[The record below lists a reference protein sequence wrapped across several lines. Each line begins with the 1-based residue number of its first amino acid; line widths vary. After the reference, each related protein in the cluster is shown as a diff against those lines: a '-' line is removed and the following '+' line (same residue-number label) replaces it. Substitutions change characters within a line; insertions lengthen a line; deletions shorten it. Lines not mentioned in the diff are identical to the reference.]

1 MNVID
6 IAQDVIFKITTSI
19 NFIIQNEYFLDD
31 GIQFTNVIFAIFS
44 FDIIYIY
51 LKLGHLTT
59 FCKFL
64 IKFLCLSQYIT
75 AKVNIKYL
83 MYILFSKMMIIKNWI
98 IIQSAVTREHIGFL
112 FKVFIPFKIFILFK
126 HINNISSIFFLSF
139 YYLKNK

>member
-59 FCKFL
+59 FR
-64 IKFLCLSQYIT
+64 KFLCVSQYIT

-83 MYILFSKMMIIKNWI
+83 MYILFSKMMIIKN
-98 IIQSAVTREHIGFL
+98 
-112 FKVFIPFKIFILFK
+112 
-126 HINNISSIFFLSF
+126 
-139 YYLKNK
+139 

>member
-59 FCKFL
+59 FHKFF
-64 IKFLCLSQYIT
+64 IKFLCVSQYIT

-83 MYILFSKMMIIKNWI
+83 MYILFSK
-98 IIQSAVTREHIGFL
+98 
-112 FKVFIPFKIFILFK
+112 
-126 HINNISSIFFLSF
+126 
-139 YYLKNK
+139 